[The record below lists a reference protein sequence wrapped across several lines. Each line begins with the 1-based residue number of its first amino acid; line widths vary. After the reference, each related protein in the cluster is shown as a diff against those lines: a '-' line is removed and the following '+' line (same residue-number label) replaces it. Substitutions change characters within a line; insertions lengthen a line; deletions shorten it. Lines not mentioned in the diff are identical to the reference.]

1 MNFKHNKSNMK
12 HISLIGG
19 GLVGSLLSAFLS
31 KRGYSVKVFEKRP
44 DMRTT
49 SGYAGKSINLAL
61 SDRGWKAIKALGIE
75 AKIREIAIPMYK
87 RVMHH
92 QNGQLSEQPYG
103 KNDQAI
109 FSVSR
114 GGINIALM
122 DLAEKDYGVEFMF
135 QHRCTAFN
143 LQEGKAT
150 FVDDVTHEQRQV
162 ESDLFIA
169 ADGAFSA
176 GRLHQQTTIDRF
188 DYQQFYIDFGYK
200 ELHIPAGP
208 DGHYLL
214 EKEALHIWPRGNYM
228 LIALPNTDGSFTCT
242 LFFPFEGS
250 PSFKELDSAD
260 KADAFFKEQFRDAYD
275 LMPDFKHDFMH
286 NPTSSLVTVK
296 CWPWVNGNHLA
307 LIGDAAH
314 AIVPFFGQ
322 GMNCGFEDCTV
333 LNHLLDSFND
343 DWSLVL
349 PEYQRLRKP
358 DADAIADLALRNFVE
373 MRDLVANPVF
383 LLRKKIEAW
392 FSDLH
397 PDKWVPAYT
406 LVTFSPEVRYSEAL
420 RRGMAQEK
428 IMDEVMQMPDIENQ
442 WNSAQVEQLILSKVK
457 S

>member
-1 MNFKHNKSNMK
+1 
-12 HISLIGG
+12 
-19 GLVGSLLSAFLS
+19 
-31 KRGYSVKVFEKRP
+31 
-44 DMRTT
+44 
-49 SGYAGKSINLAL
+49 
-61 SDRGWKAIKALGIE
+61 
-75 AKIREIAIPMYK
+75 
-87 RVMHH
+87 
-92 QNGQLSEQPYG
+92 
-103 KNDQAI
+103 
-109 FSVSR
+109 
-114 GGINIALM
+114 
-122 DLAEKDYGVEFMF
+122 
-135 QHRCTAFN
+135 
-143 LQEGKAT
+143 
-150 FVDDVTHEQRQV
+150 
-162 ESDLFIA
+162 
-169 ADGAFSA
+169 
-176 GRLHQQTTIDRF
+176 
-188 DYQQFYIDFGYK
+188 
-200 ELHIPAGP
+200 
-208 DGHYLL
+208 
-214 EKEALHIWPRGNYM
+214 
-228 LIALPNTDGSFTCT
+228 
-242 LFFPFEGS
+242 
-250 PSFKELDSAD
+250 
-260 KADAFFKEQFRDAYD
+260 
-275 LMPDFKHDFMH
+275 MPDFKNDFMH

-373 MRDLVANPVF
+373 MRDLVASPVF

-442 WNSAQVEQLILSKVK
+442 WNSAQVEQLILSKVE